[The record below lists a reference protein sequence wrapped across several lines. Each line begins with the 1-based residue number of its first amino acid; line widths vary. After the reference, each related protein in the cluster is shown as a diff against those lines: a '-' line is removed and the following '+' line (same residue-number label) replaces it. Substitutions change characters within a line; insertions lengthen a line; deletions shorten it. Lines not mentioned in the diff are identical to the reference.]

1 MKKLLGYML
10 LIVAALAF
18 AYPFI
23 WMMLATFKTE
33 AELAEFSLIPHH
45 PNIQFYRTA
54 FSKIPLWRGLF
65 NSILVS
71 GVVTL
76 GVNLVGAL
84 TGYVLSQFRF
94 RGRNL
99 ILYTLLFCMMIPF
112 QITLIPLY
120 ILMVRLNL
128 TDSYWAL
135 ILPGLVSTFAIL
147 MYKQFFEQ
155 TPQALIDAA
164 RLDGCSELGILFRI
178 LFPMSRPVVIT
189 VSIITFMGIW
199 NDVLWPIIVIR
210 DKSMMTMPQLV
221 ALLATGGEAQS
232 LGPQLAAAFFLALP
246 IILVYL
252 FFQKYFI
259 QSMAHT
265 GFK

>member
-1 MKKLLGYML
+1 MKKWLWYVL
-10 LIVAALAF
+10 LISAAILF

-33 AELAEFSLIPHH
+33 AELATFSLFPRH
-45 PNIQFYRTA
+45 PNMQFYQAVFT
-54 FSKIPLWRGLF
+54 KIPLLRGFL
-65 NSILVS
+65 NSMLVS
-71 GVVTL
+71 CVVTV
-76 GVNLVGAL
+76 GVNIFGAL

-99 ILYTLLFCMMIPF
+99 IVYTILFCMMIPF

-120 ILMVRLNL
+120 ILMVNLRL
-128 TDSYWAL
+128 TDTYWAL
-135 ILPGLVSTFAIL
+135 ILPGMVSTFAIL

-155 TPQALIDAA
+155 TPRALIDAA

-178 LFPMSRPVVIT
+178 LFPISRPVVIT

-210 DKSMMTMPQLV
+210 NKSMMTMPQLV

-232 LGPQLAAAFFLALP
+232 LGPQLAAAFLLALP
-246 IILVYL
+246 IILVYM